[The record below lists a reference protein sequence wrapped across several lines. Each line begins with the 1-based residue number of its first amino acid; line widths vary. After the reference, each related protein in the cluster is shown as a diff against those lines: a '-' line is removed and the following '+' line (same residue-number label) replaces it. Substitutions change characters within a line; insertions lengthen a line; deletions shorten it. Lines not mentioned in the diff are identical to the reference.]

1 MTLNTLS
8 ISETLA
14 NAKRLLAEEKT
25 ISPALKAVMEV
36 ILVMLQTLMERMNVT
51 SQNSSKPPS
60 QDPHRKKKAAKN
72 EGSKNPGGQQG
83 HVGKVLAKV
92 ETPDEIQIID
102 WDKAQLPVGEYEE
115 AGYCTRQVIDLR
127 ISRHVIEYRAQI
139 LKNQKGQLLTA
150 AFPDGVGRPVQ
161 YGQGL
166 KANVVY
172 QSMFQLV
179 PYNRIEDYFANEVN
193 VKISQ
198 GSIYN
203 FNKEAYE
210 KLERFESF
218 VKQKLI
224 ASPVLNGDETGI
236 NIKGKGAWLHLC
248 ANERFTYFFAHQ
260 KRGREA
266 MDAMD
271 VLPNFQGVLCHD
283 HWRPYFIYTC
293 AHALCNA
300 HHLRELT
307 WAHEQAQQTWAG
319 EMKILLMEMNKA
331 TQATGTL
338 TPKEAD
344 KYYEH
349 YRAIIA
355 KGKIECPLV
364 VRSTEGTSKRGRVK
378 QSKARNLLDRL
389 SDFETETLRFAHAV
403 DVPFTNNLAENNIR
417 MTKVQQKI
425 SGCFRSLD
433 NAQIFCRIR
442 SYISTCRKHGIAI
455 TEALKLLFDGK
466 DPPFMRDWTG

>member
-1 MTLNTLS
+1 
-8 ISETLA
+8 
-14 NAKRLLAEEKT
+14 
-25 ISPALKAVMEV
+25 
-36 ILVMLQTLMERMNVT
+36 
-51 SQNSSKPPS
+51 
-60 QDPHRKKKAAKN
+60 
-72 EGSKNPGGQQG
+72 
-83 HVGKVLAKV
+83 
-92 ETPDEIQIID
+92 
-102 WDKAQLPVGEYEE
+102 
-115 AGYCTRQVIDLR
+115 
-127 ISRHVIEYRAQI
+127 
-139 LKNQKGQLLTA
+139 LTA

-179 PYNRIEDYFANEVN
+179 PYNRIEDYFANEVK
-193 VKISQ
+193 VPISQ

-218 VKQKLI
+218 VKQQLV

-271 VLPNFQGVLCHD
+271 VLPNFRGVLCHD
-283 HWRPYFIYTC
+283 HWKPYFIYTC

-307 WAHEQAQQTWAG
+307 WAHEQAKQLWAG
-319 EMKILLMEMNKA
+319 EMKVLLLEMNKA
-331 TQATGTL
+331 TQATGVL
-338 TPKEAD
+338 TPTDANA
-344 KYYEH
+344 YYEK

-355 KGKIECPLV
+355 SGKIECP
-364 VRSTEGTSKRGRVK
+364 RAERATESKSKRGRVK
-378 QSKARNLLDRL
+378 QSKARNLLERL
-389 SDFETETLRFAHAV
+389 SDFETETLRFANAV

-442 SYISTCRKHGIAI
+442 SYISTCRKHGIAV
-455 TEALKLLFDGK
+455 TEALKCLFDGK